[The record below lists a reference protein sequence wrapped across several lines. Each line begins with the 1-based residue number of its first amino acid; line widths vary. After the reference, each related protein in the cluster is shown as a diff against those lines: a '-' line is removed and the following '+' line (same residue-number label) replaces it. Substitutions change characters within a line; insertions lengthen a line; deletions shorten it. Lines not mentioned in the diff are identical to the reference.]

1 MPYARLVMPSN
12 SHYSN
17 AKGTLRK
24 AFTDHAVYTKFLITD
39 IIEALPN
46 LNVDLD
52 RLMRNQEEIGHLASL
67 SIGTGKGQ
75 VLIDS
80 LKEHVRLAGESVKA
94 IKAGDIAKINTAN
107 TLFLDNAIAI
117 GRFLSSL
124 NPEKLPLVSTIDAFK
139 KHAQHV
145 IDIANAQK
153 NRNLNDVVSL
163 YDSYYSHMLSISD
176 ALYEALFS

>member
-1 MPYARLVMPSN
+1 MRYSRVFVPSN

-24 AFTDHAVYTKFLITD
+24 AFTDHAVYTKFVITD

-46 LNVDLD
+46 LAADLE

-75 VLIDS
+75 LLIDS
-80 LKEHVRLAGESVKA
+80 LKEHIRLAGESVKA
-94 IKAGDIAKINTAN
+94 IKSGDIANINTAN
-107 TLFLDNAIAI
+107 TLFLDNAISI

-124 NPEKLPLVSTIDAFK
+124 KPEKLPLVSTIEAFK
-139 KHAQHV
+139 THAQYV

-153 NRNLNDVVSL
+153 NRNVNDVVSL

-176 ALYEALFS
+176 ALCEALFG